1 MHIPV
6 LLDEVLKYLDVQ
18 PGKII
23 IDGTLDGGGHAFAI
37 AEKVTP
43 NGKVYGIEA
52 DPVMFQEITQK
63 IGESPYAGHIIPIH
77 DSYVHLESVCERYG
91 VQPDGIL
98 FDFGL
103 SSWHYEQSGRGFSFM
118 RDEPLDMR
126 FNPATGQSAAEIVN
140 SYSEPELEK
149 ILIDYGEEQFAESIA
164 ESIVLE
170 RRKAP
175 IMTTFRLVEVISG
188 VVPNWYKHRKIHY
201 ATKTFQALRVA
212 VNEELENVKKGVEA
226 AIRAVKPGGRIVV
239 ISFQGLEDKI
249 VKETFKKYV
258 KENIITLTYKGTIK
272 PTWEE
277 RKRNPRSR
285 SAKMKVAQKL

>member
-1 MHIPV
+1 
-6 LLDEVLKYLDVQ
+6 
-18 PGKII
+18 
-23 IDGTLDGGGHAFAI
+23 
-37 AEKVTP
+37 
-43 NGKVYGIEA
+43 
-52 DPVMFQEITQK
+52 
-63 IGESPYAGHIIPIH
+63 
-77 DSYVHLESVCERYG
+77 
-91 VQPDGIL
+91 
-98 FDFGL
+98 
-103 SSWHYEQSGRGFSFM
+103 M